1 MRRTEMF
8 TLAVAMLFI
17 RGVIPAHAADKP
29 NPNID
34 ATALA
39 ALQKMGSYLRSLS
52 AFRVQADTT
61 DEDVLED
68 GQKIQYSGSADILAS
83 TPNHLRAEELSDR
96 RHRILYYDGKMLT
109 LYAPRVGYYAS
120 IGAPPTIAQLAKT
133 LDKEYELS
141 IPLED
146 LFLWGS
152 AGWDSTGITSVMDV
166 GPSLVNGTTCEQYAV
181 RQKDIDW
188 QIWVQLG
195 AYPLPRKIVIST
207 RTDAERP
214 EHTVVYTWDLAP
226 SFNDAV
232 FTFNPP
238 QGVRRVPLAKTE
250 LASNAPTGN
259 AASTKK

>member
-1 MRRTEMF
+1 MWAS
-8 TLAVAMLFI
+8 AVAMFLV
-17 RGVIPAHAADKP
+17 GGAIPADAADNP

-34 ATALA
+34 AKAQA
-39 ALQKMGSYLRSLS
+39 ALQKMSSYLRSLA
-52 AFRVQADTT
+52 AFRVQAETT

-68 GQKIQYSGSADILAS
+68 GQKIQYSGTADILAS
-83 TPNHLRAEELSDR
+83 TPSHLRAEVLSDR
-96 RHRILYYDGKMLT
+96 SHRILYYDGKTLT
-109 LYAPRVGYYAS
+109 LFAPRVGYYAS
-120 IGAPPTIAQLAKT
+120 INAPPTIAQLAKT
-133 LDKEYELS
+133 LDNEYELS

-146 LFLWGS
+146 LFLWGT
-152 AGWDSTGITSVMDV
+152 AGWSSEGVTSVMDV

-207 RTDAERP
+207 RTDEERP

-226 SFNDAV
+226 SFNEAA
-232 FTFNPP
+232 FTFTPP
-238 QGVRRVPLAKTE
+238 QGVHRVPLAKTA
-250 LASNAPTGN
+250 LASDAPTGN